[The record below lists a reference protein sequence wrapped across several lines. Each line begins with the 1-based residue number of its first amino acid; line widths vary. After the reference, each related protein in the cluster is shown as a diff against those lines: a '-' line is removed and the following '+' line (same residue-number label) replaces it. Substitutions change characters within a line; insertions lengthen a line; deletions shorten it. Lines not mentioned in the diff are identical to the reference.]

1 MKVKF
6 NAKDFSKT
14 IGSVVDYS
22 QGFIDSAKENS
33 KKVSQGVAEMS
44 VDAFYEYLDNLARS
58 HPGMLH
64 HVYEWGQTGDPFG
77 RLAEL
82 KTIVSS
88 RTVTVSAEFLESQTS
103 SGDSN
108 QPFYDKARIMEE
120 GISVVINTV
129 QAKALFFEVDGEEF
143 FRVGPIYIANP
154 GGSQT
159 RGSFV
164 KAFDEFY
171 GKYFKEVFLNSINFY
186 SNFSNPQEYKRFL
199 KSAVKGNNSYS
210 VGKNAALAW
219 IDRGIS

>member
-6 NAKDFSKT
+6 NATEFSKT
-14 IGSVVDYS
+14 IGNVVEYS

-33 KKVSQGVAEMS
+33 KRVSQGVAEMS
-44 VDAFYEYLDNLARS
+44 IDAFYEYLDNLARS

-77 RLAEL
+77 RLVEL
-82 KTIVSS
+82 TSTVSG
-88 RTVTVSAEFLESQTS
+88 RTVAVSADFLDSQTS
-103 SGDSN
+103 SGDSS

-120 GISVVINTV
+120 GIPVIINEV
-129 QAKALFFEVDGEEF
+129 QAKALFFEIDGEEF

-164 KAFDEFY
+164 KAFNEFY
-171 GKYFKEVFLNSINFY
+171 GKYFKQVFLTSINFY
-186 SNFSNPQEYKRFL
+186 SHFSNPQEYKTFL
-199 KSAVKGNNSYS
+199 KSAVRSSNSYS
-210 VGKNAALAW
+210 LGKNAALAW
-219 IDRGIS
+219 IEKGVS